1 MPVSRY
7 VILTL
12 MMLALVPAAWCQSPV
27 PAPLNG
33 NQQTPR
39 YSTETEPNNVLS
51 ADLGI
56 STHFD
61 DNYLNTNN
69 HKVSDFIYEFAP
81 RVSWD
86 ITHPQW
92 RFSADSLTAV
102 SYNYN
107 LPEFGHFNE
116 NFVVSFDFR
125 PVQRLDFRLRNSFNR
140 STDPFNRYPGST
152 VPDFGTPDQPNP
164 SFLGPTTTR
173 TSDQVGADVT
183 YQLGPHTNLGA
194 SGMFSLIQYERVVVL
209 PTFVQPDTYM
219 ATGRAFISHQFSP
232 RHTSSLAYEIQRF
245 TFSNSLGMTTHA
257 ITYYHTVALT
267 PQMSLSVWGG
277 PEYLRSGSTAVVIPP
292 FLFVFP
298 PRGFWSWT
306 AGASYNW
313 THSRTGVTAGVV
325 RQVSDGGGLGY
336 VVQLVSANIGIR
348 QQLSRKWEAG
358 ASVNYNVNHS
368 ISAFGNFGTRYFS
381 GNADVKYSFTPH
393 LWMTADYWRSR
404 QGSAQGL
411 GLLIP
416 SDHNRAAVSL
426 HYTFSRSIGS

>member
-1 MPVSRY
+1 MPIARFTVA
-7 VILTL
+7 TL
-12 MMLALVPAAWCQSPV
+12 LVMLMVPAAWCQSPV

-39 YSTETEPNNVLS
+39 YSSETEPNNVLS
-51 ADLGI
+51 VDLGI

-61 DNYLNTNN
+61 DNYLSTNA

-86 ITHPQW
+86 VTRPQW

-107 LPEFGHFNE
+107 LPDYGHFNE
-116 NFVVSFDFR
+116 NLIVSFGIR
-125 PVQRLDFRLRNSFNR
+125 PVQRLDFRFRNSFNR
-140 STDPFNRYPGST
+140 STDPFNRYPGAS

-164 SFLGPTTTR
+164 SLLGPTTTR
-173 TSDQVGADVT
+173 TMDQAGADAT

-194 SGMFSLIQYERVVVL
+194 SGSFSLVQYERLTLL
-209 PTFVQPDTYM
+209 PSFVQPDTYS
-219 ATGRAFISHQFSP
+219 ATGRAFLSHQWSP

-245 TFSNSLGMTTHA
+245 TFSSSFGATTHA
-257 ITYYHTVALT
+257 ITYYHTLTLT

-277 PEYLRSGSTAVVIPP
+277 PEYLRSNTGLLPSPI
-292 FLFVFP
+292 
-298 PRGFWSWT
+298 RGFWSWT
-306 AGASYNW
+306 AGASYSW
-313 THSRTGVTAGVV
+313 THSHTGVTAGVV

-336 VVQLVSANIGIR
+336 VVQMVSANVDVR
-348 QQLSRKWEAG
+348 QRLSRRWEAG
-358 ASVNYNVNHS
+358 AYVSYNVNNS
-368 ISAFGNFGTRYFS
+368 VSTFGNFATRYFS
-381 GNADVKYSFTPH
+381 GNVNVQHTFTPH
-393 LWMTADYWRSR
+393 LWLTVEYWRSR

-411 GLLIP
+411 GLLVP